1 MFPLTLAESALH
13 ILNSLDGWISPNM
26 IESDAPQL
34 CVLHELIS
42 SMYLSSINASCKK
55 NKQKNG
61 LVRCISHKHPFYPPA
76 TWSHSFTWAFS
87 LPSPNA
93 AASDAGSS
101 EVPPIPR
108 ARCWSLVPQAGWA
121 ARRWRPRWWSP
132 PSHDLRAG
140 RSGRPA
146 MVLMEM
152 LNFRAV
158 VVQWIL

>member
-1 MFPLTLAESALH
+1 MIVPSHISWIRATYSKFPRR
-13 ILNSLDGWISPNM
+13 WISPNM

-87 LPSPNA
+87 TPVTERGRKWRRVFRGSTHSTRTVLKFGTPSWM
-93 AASDAGSS
+93 SS
-101 EVPPIPR
+101 TKMAPKMMVATE
-108 ARCWSLVPQAGWA
+108 S
-121 ARRWRPRWWSP
+121 RPESWKVWKAC
-132 PSHDLRAG
+132 HGADG
-140 RSGRPA
+140 D
-146 MVLMEM
+146 VE
-152 LNFRAV
+152 F
-158 VVQWIL
+158 